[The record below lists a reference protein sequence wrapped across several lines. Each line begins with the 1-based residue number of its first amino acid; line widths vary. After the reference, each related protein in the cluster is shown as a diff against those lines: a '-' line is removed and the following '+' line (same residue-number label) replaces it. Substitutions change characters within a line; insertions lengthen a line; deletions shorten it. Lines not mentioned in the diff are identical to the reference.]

1 MATQAA
7 DQDHERNSSS
17 TSYLQGCIQKNL
29 DRPDLVTPSL
39 VDAQYLEW
47 LSGLPNTDMEGVM
60 RKHAEVRLL
69 KFERSGRHGT

>member
-17 TSYLQGCIQKNL
+17 TSEHRDSPIFPKQPAEIGAASYERYLQGCIQKNP

-39 VDAQYLEW
+39 VDAQYLE
-47 LSGLPNTDMEGVM
+47 
-60 RKHAEVRLL
+60 
-69 KFERSGRHGT
+69 